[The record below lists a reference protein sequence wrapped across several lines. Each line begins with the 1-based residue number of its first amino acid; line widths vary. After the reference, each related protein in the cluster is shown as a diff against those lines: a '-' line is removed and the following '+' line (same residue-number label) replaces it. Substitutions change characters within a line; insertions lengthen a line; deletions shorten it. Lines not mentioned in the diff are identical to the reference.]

1 MVVCLGASR
10 ISNSCRYCCS
20 STLQDNLWISCYQ
33 KTVRYEPFFD
43 NEEIRLSEKIDK

>member
-1 MVVCLGASR
+1 MVVCLGASH
-10 ISNSCRYCCS
+10 ISNPCWYCCS
-20 STLQDNLWISCYQ
+20 STLQDNLWISYQ